1 MAIANTR
8 TGSNRGL
15 ARTLATALGLAVLIG
30 GTAAAPARADD
41 DGWHRHQGWHEHEW
55 RGHEWREHEWREHH
69 RPYAYVY
76 PSYPSYGYAYAP
88 PPVIYAPPPPPPVY
102 YAPPPTIDFVFPI
115 RIH

>member
-1 MAIANTR
+1 MAF
-8 TGSNRGL
+8 GL
-15 ARTLATALGLAVLIG
+15 AALIG

-41 DGWHRHQGWHEHEW
+41 DDWHGHHGWRH
-55 RGHEWREHEWREHH
+55 HEWREHEWRER

-102 YAPPPTIDFVFPI
+102 YAPPPGINFVFPI